1 MIFCEKRRILLSDTE
16 RKDVIR
22 GMTLHRIHSADID
35 EMIYGSGKTVVSER

>member
-1 MIFCEKRRILLSDTE
+1 MWKTAYTVLRLE

-22 GMTLHRIHSADID
+22 DMMLHRIHGADID